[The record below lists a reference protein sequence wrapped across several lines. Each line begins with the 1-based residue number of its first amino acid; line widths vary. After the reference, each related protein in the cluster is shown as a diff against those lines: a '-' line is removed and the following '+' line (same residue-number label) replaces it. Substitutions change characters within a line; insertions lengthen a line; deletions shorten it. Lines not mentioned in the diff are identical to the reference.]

1 MYLCGYIGNYFLLP
15 LSAGFPHAGLVMIFS
30 AHMASNIVFALGTFG
45 LLKNFPENQVAKV
58 SAMTWRGQ
66 MILKRL

>member
-1 MYLCGYIGNYFLLP
+1 M
-15 LSAGFPHAGLVMIFS
+15 MIFS

-45 LLKNFPENQVAKV
+45 VLKNFPEAQVAKV

>member
-1 MYLCGYIGNYFLLP
+1 MCLCGYIGSYFLLP
-15 LSAGFPHAGLVMIFS
+15 LSAGFPHTDLVMIFS
-30 AHMASNIVFALGTFG
+30 AHMASNIIFALGTFG
-45 LLKNFPENQVAKV
+45 VLKNFPETQVAKV